1 MNIPM
6 EEYAEWLRH
15 NKEIHIRPYSYFN
28 VIRFNYFLLVLFFN
42 NVLFIK
48 EINFKRNLF
57 DFVFFRQKK
66 IVLSEKKIFYKKLN
80 KEIISLVFFI
90 GKNLA
95 ISIKSISSY
104 LIIGIDFSIE
114 IEIRMWIDKNNRSSF
129 AFFSWKKN

>member
-6 EEYAEWLRH
+6 EEDVERLRH
-15 NKEIHIRPYSYFN
+15 IHPCSFFN
-28 VIRFNYFLLVLFFN
+28 NAIQFNYFL
-42 NVLFIK
+42 FIE

-95 ISIKSISSY
+95 ISIKSVSSY

-114 IEIRMWIDKNNRSSF
+114 IEIRM
-129 AFFSWKKN
+129 